1 MLSHTTQNHCH
12 VLQFDSAR
20 KSIFSASLADFLTKV
35 FMEQQVYDL
44 RIIGA
49 NIFDDHILQNGQ
61 YVEGSSVENQV
72 KDDGETIVSFSMVI
86 SAEYTSE
93 YQMDTISSATFRKM
107 LVHVCD
113 KFQSH
118 LLKHLQDKTGDSYFM
133 YVRSIVLEEPER
145 VEENS
150 GQKGSHVAIEKQ
162 TSVDNSKKVASII
175 AIVVGGT
182 LFIVLS
188 FAAVK
193 FHRKEKELK
202 AARWRS
208 KEMGSLNSFSKNSS
222 SAAVDD
228 YSSHPLSDTYGYNTI
243 IYRNNIEDLKR
254 EDRNEEEV
262 LFGMDNPY
270 ITNSTDADIAL
281 SSVWPGLAAHRTI
294 FPAPAAVAAPMS
306 YTEELRTLPRQHV
319 FAPPGK
325 IGVAIDVLN
334 GQPVVHKVRKG
345 SPLEKMLQPNDII
358 LAIDDED
365 MSCMSA
371 ADVTNKMVRR
381 MDRVR
386 KITFARRPLEL

>member
-1 MLSHTTQNHCH
+1 MMKTLTLALLSLLQIIQAQNAVFYNEAVQEPHAQNSKTPFLSTTVSAKVTYNSESLSWS

-133 YVRSIVLEEPER
+133 NVRSIVLEEPER

-193 FHRKEKELK
+193 FHR
-202 AARWRS
+202 
-208 KEMGSLNSFSKNSS
+208 
-222 SAAVDD
+222 
-228 YSSHPLSDTYGYNTI
+228 
-243 IYRNNIEDLKR
+243 
-254 EDRNEEEV
+254 
-262 LFGMDNPY
+262 
-270 ITNSTDADIAL
+270 
-281 SSVWPGLAAHRTI
+281 
-294 FPAPAAVAAPMS
+294 
-306 YTEELRTLPRQHV
+306 
-319 FAPPGK
+319 
-325 IGVAIDVLN
+325 
-334 GQPVVHKVRKG
+334 
-345 SPLEKMLQPNDII
+345 
-358 LAIDDED
+358 
-365 MSCMSA
+365 
-371 ADVTNKMVRR
+371 
-381 MDRVR
+381 
-386 KITFARRPLEL
+386 